1 MNFLSMRTHIEL
13 DDTLIEQ
20 IIRLG
25 RFGTKKA
32 AVNAALEDYARRLK
46 RDELLKLQGKIRWR
60 GDLKKLRTSR

>member
-1 MNFLSMRTHIEL
+1 MRTHIEL

-46 RDELLKLQGKIRWR
+46 RDELLKLQGKILWR
-60 GDLKKLRTSR
+60 GDVKKLRASR

>member
-32 AVNAALEDYARRLK
+32 AVNAALEDYVRRLK

-60 GDLKKLRTSR
+60 GDLKKLRKSR